1 MTGAQP
7 VKHFLPV
14 LITIA
19 NVSATAAAEAPCRTP
34 LTAGSSLNR
43 KYTYPSVIPA
53 DRQGTDAQ
61 IARVLRRG
69 DKRLVLADTCRSGMH
84 DVFGR
89 GHSVLLKNVVTP
101 GFSIPGSPKRK
112 GDDRADLEPLGL
124 GADDVGPGQ

>member
-1 MTGAQP
+1 MQAII
-7 VKHFLPV
+7 V
-14 LITIA
+14 A
-19 NVSATAAAEAPCRTP
+19 
-34 LTAGSSLNR
+34 
-43 KYTYPSVIPA
+43 A

-112 GDDRADLEPLGL
+112 GDDRPDLEPLGL